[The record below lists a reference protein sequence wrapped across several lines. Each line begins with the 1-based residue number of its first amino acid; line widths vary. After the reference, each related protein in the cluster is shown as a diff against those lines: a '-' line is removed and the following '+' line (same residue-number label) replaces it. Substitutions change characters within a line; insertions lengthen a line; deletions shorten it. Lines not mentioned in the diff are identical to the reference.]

1 MLPSKRTRRRPR
13 RGLGQRGAPI
23 VGMVGIDDRPA
34 EVAGRRVPGHWEADL
49 IIGAR
54 GASAAITLVERSTR
68 FVTILALPKGE
79 GLNRGV

>member
-1 MLPSKRTRRRPR
+1 MTGLLMWQAGGCLVIEAYAQATRRAAKPLV
-13 RGLGQRGAPI
+13 RGHLRMAVNKP
-23 VGMVGIDDRPA
+23 
-34 EVAGRRVPGHWEADL
+34 HWEADL